1 MKICKNNFD
10 IALYPVSSCNV
21 CAFGSSTKNC
31 YWLSLFKKASLQCG
45 GTTVERISDIFR
57 L

>member
-10 IALYPVSSCNV
+10 VALYPVSSCNV
-21 CAFGSSTKNC
+21 CAFGSCTKNC
-31 YWLSLFKKASLQCG
+31 YWLQVCKKASLTCG
-45 GTTVERISDIFR
+45 GVTTLRLADIFT

>member
-10 IALYPVSSCNV
+10 IVLYPVSSCNV

-31 YWLSLFKKASLQCG
+31 YWLPLFKKASLMCG
-45 GTTVERISDIFR
+45 GTTVERISDIFKV
-57 L
+57 

>member
-1 MKICKNNFD
+1 MKVSKNNFD

-21 CAFGSSTKNC
+21 CAFGSCTKNC
-31 YWLSLFKKASLQCG
+31 YWLPVFKKASLTCG
-45 GTTVERISDIFR
+45 GVTTVRLSDIFK

>member
-1 MKICKNNFD
+1 MKVSKNNFD

-21 CAFGSSTKNC
+21 CAFGSCTKNC
-31 YWLSLFKKASLQCG
+31 YWLPVFKKASLTCG
-45 GTTVERISDIFR
+45 GVTTVKLSDIFK